1 MSEVEDF
8 NLLPHRPLEWRQRVS
23 LTYVVD
29 SRSTAGHHRGL
40 SFFGCTP
47 ARLLCI
53 VAAIGQIIT
62 APHELQHLLY
72 ESAKMQTINIQ
83 ILLGAALFLQLCHSF
98 ALQRHG
104 TRQSRLQTFEDGA
117 NHLDRAVHQL
127 EQKTQ
132 KIAISKTNPR
142 AINKAIVETFSA
154 ATCSSAEID
163 RLKTYL
169 AKNLGEMNQINV
181 ITLMH
186 RCGKRRLDVFSFIDI
201 DTTVNLLDVEKS
213 GVATAQGIANALYSL
228 QSMTSLSTGS
238 LRLIS
243 VLSEQLTSCKE
254 IFDGQAISNALYGL
268 KGMSSDSYEIARIL
282 SAIAKTMKRCILNQ
296 NQGKLDSRD
305 NKSDTFGREIFRG
318 RDENS
323 NSAVL
328 GMRMTTQGIGSAFI
342 GLQGMS
348 STNSDVKLILSS
360 LASSIGMLTSS
371 NTALDSQA
379 VANILVG
386 LRNSFSI
393 HSEVRE
399 VLAALCKNLKRN
411 PAVLRDIKP
420 RELSM
425 ALQGLQGMSS
435 DHPQVDQLLQVLC
448 DGLDYRT
455 SDRKGIEQFNNG
467 GFEFRHGDELGA
479 ALNGLKLMSA
489 ENLQVRRLLK
499 HIYRAIKWGVV
510 SPQMQPSKNQEKN
523 KDSSENSAEEAFPKK
538 SSSRKSATGS
548 TSSSGYLRL
557 NEQNIANCLY
567 GLQGM
572 DCRTEEVRMILSAL
586 SGAFSTFEGRLS
598 GRSMANALYGEGKE
612 LELVILIVVFVL
624 VPLLG
629 RHLTSVISHASELS
643 EDNNTS

>member
-1 MSEVEDF
+1 MRSNDVSEGEDF
-8 NLLPHRPLEWRQRVS
+8 NLIPYKPFEKRQCSILSSAVG
-23 LTYVVD
+23 
-29 SRSTAGHHRGL
+29 SRSKAGHHRGL
-40 SFFGCTP
+40 LFFGCTP
-47 ARLLCI
+47 ASLACI
-53 VAAIGQIIT
+53 LAAVGQIIT
-62 APHELQHLLY
+62 APHELQDLLY
-72 ESAKMQTINIQ
+72 EIAKMQTINIQ
-83 ILLGAALFLQLCHSF
+83 ILLGATLYLQLCCSF
-98 ALQRHG
+98 VLQRQG
-104 TRQSRLQTFEDGA
+104 IRQSRLRTFEDRV
-117 NHLDRAVHQL
+117 NHLDRPVHQL
-127 EQKTQ
+127 EQKSE
-132 KIAISKTNPR
+132 KVVARKTNPR
-142 AINKAIVETFSA
+142 AINKAIVDTFSA
-154 ATCSSAEID
+154 STCSTADID
-163 RLKTYL
+163 QLKAYL
-169 AKNLGEMNQINV
+169 AKNLAEMNQINV

-238 LRLIS
+238 LRLIN
-243 VLSEQLTSCKE
+243 VLSEQLTSCRE

-268 KGMSSDSYEIARIL
+268 KGMSTDSYEIERIL

-296 NQGKLDSRD
+296 NQGRLDTRD
-305 NKSDTFGREIFRG
+305 NRSDGSDPFRG
-318 RDENS
+318 RDAAFSNGNS
-323 NSAVL
+323 NSVVS

-348 STNSDVKLILSS
+348 STNSDVKVILSS

-371 NTALDSQA
+371 NIALDSQA

-386 LRNSFSI
+386 LRSSSSI

-399 VLAALCKNLKRN
+399 VLAALCKNLRRN

-435 DHPQVDQLLQVLC
+435 DHPQVDQLLHVLC
-448 DGLDYRT
+448 DGLDFRT
-455 SDRKGIEQFNNG
+455 SDRKGVEQINNG

-499 HIYRAIKWGVV
+499 HISRAIKWGVV
-510 SPQMQPSKNQEKN
+510 SPQVQTSRNQEKN
-523 KDSSENSAEEAFPKK
+523 KEPSENPSSEEMIPKK
-538 SSSRKSATGS
+538 SSSQKS
-548 TSSSGYLRL
+548 TSGSSFSSGYLRL
-557 NEQNIANCLY
+557 NEQNIANSLY

-586 SGAFSTFEGRLS
+586 SGAITMFDGRLS
-598 GRSMANALYGEGKE
+598 GRSMANSLYGKRGG
-612 LELVILIVVFVL
+612 LDLISLQVILCSL
-624 VPLLG
+624 YP
-629 RHLTSVISHASELS
+629 
-643 EDNNTS
+643 